1 MVFGHNTNLTVG
13 DTQYHVQTEDRGA
26 AHATIETTVYNQ
38 GRLIHKRKMEYRDWL
53 PLDHAK
59 EIALKQ
65 RLDEQH
71 RAVMED
77 LKTGAL
83 KVPVAAQKTPAAQA
97 APAVAPAPA
106 ADSGPK
112 LKLRIQNPTDWLK
125 SRHASLRLRV
135 TDEMGNPVAKAKVVA
150 RMEGTAEPVE
160 VGGLT
165 DGDGTTTLEFDMP
178 KFTIADPLLIVDAN
192 WGPVGGRLRLQ
203 LKARPPKV
211 PSV

>member
-1 MVFGHNTNLTVG
+1 MVFGHNTNLAVG
-13 DTQYHVQTEDRGA
+13 DTHYHVQTEDRGI

-38 GRLIHKRKMEYRDWL
+38 GRLIHKRKLEYRDWL
-53 PLDHAK
+53 PMDSAK
-59 EIALKQ
+59 EVALKQ

-83 KVPVAAQKTPAAQA
+83 KLPAAAEKPAAQA
-97 APAVAPAPA
+97 VPGAAPAPA

-112 LKLRIQNPTDWLK
+112 LKLRIQNPADWLK
-125 SRHASLRLRV
+125 GRHASLRVRV
-135 TDEMGNPVAKAKVVA
+135 TDELGNPIGKSQVVA

-160 VGGLT
+160 VGGRT
-165 DGDGTTTLEFDMP
+165 DEDGTTTLEFDMP
-178 KFTIADPLLIVDAN
+178 KFTVADPLLIVDAN

-203 LKARPPKV
+203 LKARAPKV
-211 PSV
+211 PAV